1 MTANR
6 IKAIALS
13 HFARFG
19 YEGTSLANIAQD
31 VGIKKPSIYAHFKGK
46 EELYFTCLEEALQKD
61 IQYFQQYT
69 AQIEQDSFADILLN
83 LLTGYAHRFQE
94 SEEAMFWLRTS
105 YFPPDAFREQIVI
118 KANNHIEHIGQL
130 LFPLFEQANEEGLL
144 QNIETRDALEAY
156 LCLLDGLMVELLYAG
171 FDRFEVR
178 LAASWKVFWRG
189 LSHSNIL

>member
-19 YEGTSLANIAQD
+19 YEGTSLANIAHD

-46 EELYFTCLEEALQKD
+46 EELYFICLEEALQKD
-61 IQYFQQYT
+61 VQYFQQYKELIGRT
-69 AQIEQDSFADILLN
+69 PFEEILLN
-83 LLTGYAHRFQE
+83 LLTGYARRFQE

-105 YFPPDAFREQIVI
+105 YFPPDAFREQIVV
-118 KANNHIEHIGQL
+118 KANGHIAHIGEL
-130 LFPLFEQANEEGLL
+130 LLPLFEKANKDGIL
-144 QNIETRDALEAY
+144 QEITVNEALEAY

-171 FDRFEVR
+171 FNRFEVR

-189 LSHSNIL
+189 LSHMNKL

>member
-13 HFARFG
+13 HFARYG
-19 YEGTSLANIAQD
+19 YEGTSLSNIAND

-46 EELYFTCLEEALQKD
+46 EDLYFACLEEALQKD

-69 AQIEQDSFADILLN
+69 NQNQLTPFEELLLKLLN
-83 LLTGYAHRFQE
+83 SYSHRLKE

-105 YFPPDAFREQIVI
+105 YFPPDAFREQIVAI
-118 KANNHIEHIGQL
+118 ANQHIVTTGEL
-130 LFPLFEQANEEGLL
+130 LHPLFEKAGQTGILKDLEVEE
-144 QNIETRDALEAY
+144 ALEAY
-156 LCLLDGLMVELLYAG
+156 LCLMDGLMVELIYAG
-171 FDRFEVR
+171 FNRFEVR

-189 LSHSNIL
+189 ISQMKE